1 MFVTLPILH
10 PPTYFLTFASIIQSG
25 IAIIE
30 ISLLHNRSRNTITV
44 SDKRSVGPRSIIT
57 KSDILLKRMEEDE
70 LSLSY
75 QIVVDITNTTV
86 DIDVLHRVSWSVL
99 EFLISMLIFIFSF
112 AHCKILCIRSPFKKV
127 GWAVAESISIDLGH
141 WDSDPTYTSSITKIS
156 WF

>member
-86 DIDVLHRVSWSVL
+86 DIDVLHRVS
-99 EFLISMLIFIFSF
+99 
-112 AHCKILCIRSPFKKV
+112 
-127 GWAVAESISIDLGH
+127 
-141 WDSDPTYTSSITKIS
+141 
-156 WF
+156 